1 MQRRVFWGA
10 VASLTSLGW
19 VMALPI
25 ALGVIVGGYLDH
37 RLGTG
42 GGWSLALLGVGIG
55 IAALE
60 AYLALRRA
68 LRSKNHG

>member
-1 MQRRVFWGA
+1 MQRGFWA
-10 VASLTSLGW
+10 TMASATSLGW

-25 ALGVIVGGYLDH
+25 ALGVLVGSHLDH
-37 RLGTG
+37 RFGTRGFWTLG
-42 GGWSLALLGVGIG
+42 LLGAGIG

-68 LRSKNHG
+68 LRTKNHD

>member
-1 MQRRVFWGA
+1 
-10 VASLTSLGW
+10 
-19 VMALPI
+19 MALPI
-25 ALGVIVGGYLDH
+25 ALGVIVGSFVDH
-37 RLGTG
+37 QAGTPG
-42 GGWSLALLGVGIG
+42 HWTLALLAIGVG